1 MLMSKLVALLLLTN
15 SLAAIGAPL
24 RVTIILL
31 KSRLSNSSVAA
42 LLVKLS
48 SVRRT
53 SKAEFVP
60 ELENVT
66 SKAIVSSAS
75 PVVGVAVLATL
86 MISGSKISTLTS
98 LEVWELAL
106 SAVTVK
112 SPAKVV
118 PSWVLARFSTTALN
132 STTAYSLLS
141 APNSLVSSSTLL
153 IVPRL
158 NTGSVPEPNAPP
170 VAVMGVAGVI
180 LSKLFSFPA
189 ILLIEVSLELI
200 WPWSSATRATLAL
213 LSLRYLRPSGR
224 ASVNWRFSIVPSGS
238 STTKR

>member
-98 LEVWELAL
+98 LEV
-106 SAVTVK
+106 
-112 SPAKVV
+112 
-118 PSWVLARFSTTALN
+118 
-132 STTAYSLLS
+132 
-141 APNSLVSSSTLL
+141 
-153 IVPRL
+153 
-158 NTGSVPEPNAPP
+158 
-170 VAVMGVAGVI
+170 
-180 LSKLFSFPA
+180 
-189 ILLIEVSLELI
+189 
-200 WPWSSATRATLAL
+200 
-213 LSLRYLRPSGR
+213 
-224 ASVNWRFSIVPSGS
+224 
-238 STTKR
+238 